1 MGRRVVAG
9 QGVVRVRAGDE
20 RDGIGGAVVCPTD
33 GQRGSGSQL
42 GRSGRGIPLRP
53 WAASCEG
60 LVVPFQF
67 RMHHE
72 NGAWSA
78 ACGKC
83 GVEQL
88 VRRHSLSACVLGVP
102 QRADGEV
109 DLPAQAGCC
118 DGCCFP
124 KVKSAAADR
133 HGDAACP
140 VVLCPDKLKFHLIL
154 KQFPVAVRW
163 PLATR
168 DEKWVSFS
176 SLRAGLAWSAITSV

>member
-1 MGRRVVAG
+1 MPRAQARVMCCSIRKPPSWRQVETSGRVRGDGMRVTLHWHCGRNKDSHGNSKASSQCVRTSAAAGSQWWAAAARQARSGLSIAKLLAGVALRVGRRVVAG

-72 NGAWSA
+72 NGAWSGCGMWQVWRRA
-78 ACGKC
+78 A
-83 GVEQL
+83 
-88 VRRHSLSACVLGVP
+88 RP
-102 QRADGEV
+102 
-109 DLPAQAGCC
+109 
-118 DGCCFP
+118 
-124 KVKSAAADR
+124 
-133 HGDAACP
+133 
-140 VVLCPDKLKFHLIL
+140 
-154 KQFPVAVRW
+154 
-163 PLATR
+163 
-168 DEKWVSFS
+168 S
-176 SLRAGLAWSAITSV
+176 S